1 MRSPRHQLA
10 RLVSAFL
17 LLVAL
22 LGLVTPIGAAAQDA
36 SSPSGPTGESTFW
49 TDRGDG
55 CWVLV
60 VDGEE
65 SVVSCYDEAT
75 GCTTETTVAT
85 GESTWS
91 CNDPVTGCYT
101 DSAGN
106 TTCGDPTTGAVGWY
120 QQADG
125 CTAYWDGTQDAIVYC
140 NDETT
145 GCWSQTT
152 PDSGTYW
159 LCTDPVTGCYVDSNG
174 YDGCAETTGGVWED
188 RGDGCQVYVEN
199 GVDLITVC
207 TDAATGCYSET
218 YAEGVGTSWW
228 YCTDPVTGCY
238 VDSAGNST
246 CGDPTTGAVGW
257 YQQAD
262 GCTAYWDG
270 TQDAVVQ
277 CTDAVTGCYLEVYPD
292 GFSWWQCTD
301 PATGCVTDSWGG
313 DSCQTGSLPEGWYED
328 GVGCFVYWDG
338 SVYSETS
345 CVVPVPEPCTVDPV
359 SGISSCQ
366 RGGGECFL
374 SEDGMLA
381 CPTYMAPDVVP
392 GPETAFSV
400 GGGDVSQP
408 AVTGSTTADESGAE
422 TPAMDSAP
430 ESEEDGPFDN
440 GVRTFDGDDWYVTP
454 RI

>member
-106 TTCGDPTTGAVGWY
+106 T
-120 QQADG
+120 
-125 CTAYWDGTQDAIVYC
+125 
-140 NDETT
+140 
-145 GCWSQTT
+145 
-152 PDSGTYW
+152 
-159 LCTDPVTGCYVDSNG
+159 
-174 YDGCAETTGGVWED
+174 
-188 RGDGCQVYVEN
+188 
-199 GVDLITVC
+199 
-207 TDAATGCYSET
+207 
-218 YAEGVGTSWW
+218 
-228 YCTDPVTGCY
+228 
-238 VDSAGNST
+238 T